1 MPRTAPAAA
10 HAQAHAQNPVAVIA
24 GPSAKG
30 WGLLLALGVIWGGAF
45 FLTEISLSELP
56 PVTLAAHR
64 VVWAALGLWLL
75 LWARGA
81 LTVAPTRKALI
92 GWAVMGALNNAIPF
106 SLIMIGQTAIE
117 GGLAAIFNAMTAIF
131 GVIVP
136 ALFLADERLT
146 ATKAIGA
153 GCGLVGV
160 AIIVG
165 QEALAALDP
174 RSLGQLAVLGATV
187 SYALASVWGRV
198 RLGGMPA
205 PINALGMLSAS
216 ALMMIP
222 AALLVD
228 GPPDLSLSA
237 PVWAATLTLALIG
250 TAGAYL
256 IYFALLREVG
266 AANTMLVTLIIPP
279 IAIILG
285 SMFLNEIL
293 KPTAYSGFLVIAL
306 GLAIIDGRLS
316 PRRWGRPGRPQ

>member
-1 MPRTAPAAA
+1 MTDQAPPAAA
-10 HAQAHAQNPVAVIA
+10 HVAAMA

-30 WGLLLALGVIWGGAF
+30 WGLLLALALIWGGTF

-81 LTVAPTRKALI
+81 IRGPAPSGRLLI

-106 SLIMIGQTAIE
+106 SLIMIGQTSIE
-117 GGLAAIFNAMTAIF
+117 SGLAAIFNAMTAIF

-146 ATKAIGA
+146 AAKAIGA
-153 GCGLVGV
+153 VCGVLGV

-165 QEALAALDP
+165 RDALSGLDP

-187 SYALASVWGRV
+187 SYAFASVWGRV
-198 RLGGMPA
+198 RLGGAA
-205 PINALGMLSAS
+205 PQINALGMLSAS

-222 AALLVD
+222 IALIVD

-250 TAGAYL
+250 TASAYL

-285 SMFLNEIL
+285 SIFLKEIL
-293 KPTAYSGFLVIAL
+293 KPSAYFGFLVIAL

-316 PRRWGRPGRPQ
+316 PRRWAAPRRPK